1 MGNEQSVSE
10 EPTQTEKI
18 PETHENG
25 SVNGLSAGVLAP
37 ASEISVT
44 VEPTVE
50 KNGGPLLLSLAVEP
64 NGIGQVTDGG
74 DGEHEGEHRGEH
86 EEEHVDAAV
95 VNEAIEKV
103 VEEVKKSKEEK
114 VSRFGKLFKMKPHV
128 KNVPKEESPGESPAG
143 ASTPEEE
150 PQQDTTHLIP
160 EAQPPPEPDS
170 ASVEPS
176 PEEEGAPETDD
187 GNTQP
192 EQIQEEDDPEKN
204 SVMNF
209 FKTLVTPTKTAKKSS
224 AAPDAAK
231 DQSENENQPAETA
244 TVAQVSEPPAAP
256 KGMSVPPPPPPE
268 PPKMET
274 KGETSAKPAK
284 TTPKEEPVKEPEASK
299 GKSAKEAFGKFFRS
313 KKDKELPQP
322 EAVVEVQPVV
332 EVQETPVVEAE
343 AVVEI
348 QPTVEEEPQPV
359 AEEEKV
365 DPSKTGTLEAAP
377 KPEPPPPAQEKKP
390 ASKSGFMSI
399 FKSKAADPKKASP
412 APPAAAEPAPA
423 VKTKEEPKP
432 AAKPSET
439 PADNKAAVTAA
450 QAGEDAPSGPK
461 KLEKRNS
468 IQLFFKIRS
477 QKRNSTDAGIQT
489 EPLAGS
495 AAAEKSK

>member
-1 MGNEQSVSE
+1 MQSRAAPPLKDTNKCFLVIS
-10 EPTQTEKI
+10 QTEKI

-50 KNGGPLLLSLAVEP
+50 KNGGLLLLSLAVEP

-209 FKTLVTPTKTAKKSS
+209 FKTLVTPTKTPKKSS

-231 DQSENENQPAETA
+231 DQSENENQPAET
-244 TVAQVSEPPAAP
+244 TNVAQVSEPPAAP

-313 KKDKELPQP
+313 K
-322 EAVVEVQPVV
+322 
-332 EVQETPVVEAE
+332 
-343 AVVEI
+343 
-348 QPTVEEEPQPV
+348 
-359 AEEEKV
+359 KV